1 MADLEDLWDE
11 LHRVPVYE
19 CSLRDPKWHLDGLQ
33 SDGAVFIDPRTSIL
47 ETLIHELLHSRHPR
61 MREGAVTREA
71 RRLLGGMD
79 ETAKNKWWKQYN
91 VTKRKRRPVDVDD

>member
-1 MADLEDLWDE
+1 MADLDDLWDE
-11 LHRVPVYE
+11 LGRGRVFE

-47 ETLIHELLHSRHPR
+47 ETLIHELLHRRHPR
-61 MREGAVTREA
+61 MRETAVTREA

-79 ETAKNKWWKQYN
+79 EATKTRWWAHYSRIK
-91 VTKRKRRPVDVDD
+91 KKRRPLDVDD